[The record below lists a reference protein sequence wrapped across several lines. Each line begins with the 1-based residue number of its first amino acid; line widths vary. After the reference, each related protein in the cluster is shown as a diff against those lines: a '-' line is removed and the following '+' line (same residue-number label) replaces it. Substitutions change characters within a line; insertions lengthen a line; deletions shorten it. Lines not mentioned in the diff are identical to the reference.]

1 MKAGD
6 LVRFHRNYTAVEP
19 SLYGK
24 LAMYLGERPIH
35 RDDGVTVHN
44 FEIQVL
50 GESRT
55 RLCDG
60 GIKSWLV
67 VESASCS

>member
-35 RDDGVTVHN
+35 RDDGVTVQN
-44 FEIQVL
+44 FEIHVL
-50 GESRT
+50 GEDVP
-55 RLCDG
+55 RLCDK

-67 VESASCS
+67 VESESR